1 MANLLIDTGTAEQ
14 AVPLLREALRW
25 NPNLAEAHWELGYAY
40 RHGGMLD
47 ESIAEARRAR
57 ELDPGVKL
65 TSSAINGYLYL
76 GEYQAF
82 LQSLPST
89 GGSAFVEF
97 YRGFAQYHL
106 NPNEQTAQTLDH
118 AYQLDPSMLHTR
130 VGKALAHHIRHNDL
144 EGLALLR
151 AAENQVAE
159 RQVQDPEAIY
169 KVAQAYCELGD
180 STSAMRLF
188 RRSVEDGF
196 FPEQYFAR
204 DPLLANCRQAP
215 EFQAIAQIARQ
226 RSAAFRKQFS

>member
-1 MANLLIDTGTAEQ
+1 
-14 AVPLLREALRW
+14 
-25 NPNLAEAHWELGYAY
+25 
-40 RHGGMLD
+40 MLD

-65 TSSAINGYLYL
+65 NSSAINGYLYL
-76 GEYQAF
+76 GEYQTF
-82 LQSLPST
+82 LQSLPP
-89 GGSAFVEF
+89 GDSAFVEF

-106 NPNEQTAQTLDH
+106 NPNEQTAETLDH

-130 VGKALAHHIRHNDL
+130 VGKSLAYHIRHNDQ
-144 EGLALLR
+144 EGLAMLR

-180 STSAMRLF
+180 RSSTIRLF

-196 FPEQYFAR
+196 FPDQYFAR
-204 DPLLANCRQAP
+204 DPLLANCRQDP
-215 EFQAIAQIARQ
+215 GFEAIAQIARQ